1 LTNSVILPQSGKVQD
16 RIVVHTGVAVP
27 DVCDGVPN
35 AAAASSPAARVSSGN
50 SKVVFESTYSSM
62 RAY

>member
-1 LTNSVILPQSGKVQD
+1 MTNSVTLPKSGKVQD

-27 DVCDGVPN
+27 EVCDGVPN

-50 SKVVFESTYSSM
+50 SKVVFESTYSTM